1 MPRIAA
7 GEPGAA
13 GELMETYG
21 NLVWSIARRLLGNG
35 AETEDA
41 VQDAFIE
48 LWRHAGRFDAAK
60 GNEAAF
66 VSTIAKRRVI
76 DRVRRRGR
84 RPDREPLPEHY
95 EPADEIV
102 ADPAEQADEVARAT
116 AALESLPEPRQGVLR
131 MALLAGTTHAE
142 ISQQTG
148 LPLGTVKTHVR
159 RGLIRM
165 RALLAE

>member
-1 MPRIAA
+1 
-7 GEPGAA
+7 
-13 GELMETYG
+13 METYG
-21 NLVWSIARRLLGNG
+21 NLVWSIARRMLGNG

-66 VSTIAKRRVI
+66 VATIARRRVI
-76 DRVRRRGR
+76 DRVRHRQR
-84 RPDREPLPEHY
+84 RPDSQPLPEGY
-95 EPADEIV
+95 EPADETV
-102 ADPAEQADEVARAT
+102 ADPAEQTDEVARAT
-116 AALESLPEPRQGVLR
+116 AALDSLPEPRQGVLR
-131 MALLAGTTHAE
+131 MALLAGTTHSE
-142 ISQQTG
+142 IAQQTG

-165 RALLAE
+165 RKMLED